1 MTQKEKEFSFQVCGK
16 ENLPIRLRKLIGNRS
31 ARSAAAEW
39 GLSFST
45 LNNYLNRGTDPS
57 FSVMKTI
64 ATKENVSLDW
74 LAFGVEESDRVHLG
88 SKSSSNS
95 SNEELEATWS
105 MIYKTLNKEDLEAL
119 MGLLLT
125 EGAKGVLALSAG
137 KTQHKDVLHDSFT
150 EVERTLLQLPIEE
163 QERLI
168 ALHEAKKGASEEREV
183 VGPKNP
189 ISGVVRANQDL
200 EPAGSKVKKS
210 AS

>member
-1 MTQKEKEFSFQVCGK
+1 MTQKEKEFSFQVSGK

-74 LAFGVEESDRVHLG
+74 LAFGIMESDRVHFEG
-88 SKSSSNS
+88 KSSSNS

-119 MGLLLT
+119 MGLLLN
-125 EGAKGVLALSAG
+125 EGAKGVLALSSG
-137 KTQHKDVLHDSFT
+137 KTQHKEASRDNFT
-150 EVERTLLQLPIEE
+150 DIERTLLQLPIEE

-183 VGPKNP
+183 ADLKNP
-189 ISGVVRANQDL
+189 ISEVVRDNEDL
-200 EPAGSKVKKS
+200 DTTGTQVKKS

>member
-1 MTQKEKEFSFQVCGK
+1 MTQKEKEFSFQVSGK
-16 ENLPIRLRKLIGNRS
+16 ENLPIRLRQLIGNRS

-74 LAFGVEESDRVHLG
+74 LAFGIKESNRVRGESESSFH
-88 SKSSSNS
+88 SSNG
-95 SNEELEATWS
+95 ELEATWS

-119 MGLLLT
+119 MGLLLN

-137 KTQHKDVLHDSFT
+137 KTQHREALRDNFT
-150 EVERTLLQLPIEE
+150 EIERTLLRLPAEE

-168 ALHEAKKGASEEREV
+168 ALHEAKKGASEECEI
-183 VGPKNP
+183 GNTKTP
-189 ISGVVRANQDL
+189 ISGAERVNEDL
-200 EPAGSKVKKS
+200 ETTGSQVKKS